1 MFLLNGVFHG
11 DKSHVVEFLKS
22 YHAAKTTTL
31 FQVIRSAHEISTDF
45 SCKDWL
51 ENSTWLK
58 PVVYLYNKDT
68 LLELTNSPPWK

>member
-1 MFLLNGVFHG
+1 MVFFHG

-22 YHAAKTTTL
+22 HQQKKTTL
-31 FQVIRSAHEISTDF
+31 FQVIRSAEISTDF

-68 LLELTNSPPWK
+68 LLELTNSSPRK